1 MFSQVSIKEIAV
13 KHPLPGGGIARAEHS
28 MHGVR
33 GTWGGGEGREAE
45 TSGGGFDLTVDPA
58 TSGCLLHRD
67 WLLLALCTSE
77 IKGLG
82 LHPSACTFTE
92 QVPAFLT
99 GFPLHEHQ
107 LYWID
112 VSETVGV
119 CTYTNDK

>member
-1 MFSQVSIKEIAV
+1 MHKKSVYIV
-13 KHPLPGGGIARAEHS
+13 KNKQTRDNHITGQLPAR
-28 MHGVR
+28 
-33 GTWGGGEGREAE
+33 
-45 TSGGGFDLTVDPA
+45 
-58 TSGCLLHRD
+58 CLPHRD
-67 WLLLALCTSE
+67 WLLALCTSE
-77 IKGLG
+77 IKSLG

-99 GFPLHEHQ
+99 GFPLHKHQ